1 MKEPYHTSLLSGYA
15 WLQEL
20 LWGHPEHI
28 RTELGVHKDVFYALV
43 RELQS
48 MGHSDTRYVCQGFIG
63 RTPARVQVG
72 SLPKGLNKYLVQL
85 PRLGQP
91 WTHIGSKCLVM
102 YDCKHL
108 PWLITAPDYLGN
120 PREEMFQVATQ
131 TFNVLYYFP
140 FIWFN
145 GSYCPR
151 SYI

>member
-1 MKEPYHTSLLSGYA
+1 MFYVSRISAWTNHGFEGSAVNRGY
-15 WLQEL
+15 
-20 LWGHPEHI
+20 
-28 RTELGVHKDVFYALV
+28 
-43 RELQS
+43 
-48 MGHSDTRYVCQGFIG
+48 CQGFIG
-63 RTPARVQVG
+63 RTPAWVQVG

-85 PRLGQP
+85 PHLGQP
-91 WTHIGSKCLVM
+91 RTHIGSKCLVM

-108 PWLITAPDYLGN
+108 ARLITAPDYLRN
-120 PREEMFQVATQ
+120 PQEEMFQVATR